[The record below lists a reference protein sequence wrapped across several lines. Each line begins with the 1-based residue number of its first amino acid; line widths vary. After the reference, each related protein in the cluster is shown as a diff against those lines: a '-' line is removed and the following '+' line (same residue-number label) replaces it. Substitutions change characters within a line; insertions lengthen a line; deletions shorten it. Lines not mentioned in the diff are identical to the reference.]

1 MLLPGGTILQHF
13 FCHVGRHSWALA
25 AYGVLTWQN
34 QPSNGPFTSILLLRE
49 RERETKSSFLQ
60 DMVSSAILTE
70 PDCFFLVKKEKKK
83 KRKKKQLW
91 LVVVVGTIHTTLPIT
106 GSLAH

>member
-1 MLLPGGTILQHF
+1 M
-13 FCHVGRHSWALA
+13 
-25 AYGVLTWQN
+25 
-34 QPSNGPFTSILLLRE
+34 
-49 RERETKSSFLQ
+49 
-60 DMVSSAILTE
+60 SSAILTE

>member
-1 MLLPGGTILQHF
+1 
-13 FCHVGRHSWALA
+13 V
-25 AYGVLTWQN
+25 
-34 QPSNGPFTSILLLRE
+34 LRE

-70 PDCFFLVKKEKKK
+70 PDCFFLVKKKKK
-83 KRKKKQLW
+83 KKKQLW